1 MMHGVFILPDGSAKQ
16 VPLKVDASGHL
27 AISGFDDATDK
38 LLFGTARERFF
49 ENFNTFDASAAGEWE
64 VLQTGDGMA
73 ITGPLGGAAAGSGP
87 YMNISS
93 GVTAGSKTVILS
105 RQSFNMPVDLRYQIS
120 ASQRIA
126 NNHFIIGFV
135 QVDDDGAIIT
145 DTSFSTEPEAL
156 NARNAAYHKHDG
168 VTATSANLRVR
179 AAGSA
184 LDTLANAF
192 GTGFTTV
199 ATGTS
204 PNFIAACIFG
214 LTLERDRISARA
226 YGQNVLTNTGG
237 QFGYDRL
244 LLNPTRKYKLVMIV
258 ENGAVAPAS
267 STDWRIHMINLMDA
281 TRVDVSPRNG
291 GNSDLAKAFGVNV
304 LGGSLGSVTLAPS
317 QTVIPTVTPTRFAD
331 TTTALGAGATF
342 TGTSRDEGTT
352 ATFNEFAAQA
362 FADQVGTLIIDN
374 STDNVAWV
382 EVSRVAV
389 AAGQGQQLSV
399 PALARYHRV
408 RYINGGVAQA
418 SFGVRSMY
426 RRI

>member
-1 MMHGVFILPDGSAKQ
+1 MADGTTLWIPAR
-16 VPLKVDASGHL
+16 VDERGHI
-27 AISGFDDATDK
+27 AIQGYDDATEK
-38 LLFGTARERFF
+38 LLVGTARERFF
-49 ENFNTFDASAAGEWE
+49 ENFNTFNASASGEWE
-64 VLQTGDGMA
+64 ILQTGDGMA
-73 ITGPLGGAAAGSGP
+73 ITGPFGGAAAGSGP
-87 YMNISS
+87 YLNISS
-93 GVTAGSKTVILS
+93 GVTVGSKTVILS
-105 RQSFNMPVDLRYQIS
+105 RQSFFMPDDLRYQLS

-135 QVDDDGAIIT
+135 EVDDNGAIIT
-145 DTSFSTEPEAL
+145 NTSFSTEPEAL

-204 PNFIAACIFG
+204 PNFIPACIFG
-214 LTLERDRISARA
+214 LTLERDRISSRA

-244 LLNPTRKYKLVMIV
+244 LLNPTGKYKLIMIV

-304 LGGSLGSVTLAPS
+304 LGGSLGSV
-317 QTVIPTVTPTRFAD
+317 IPTVTPTRFAD

-342 TGTSRDEGTT
+342 TGTSRDEGAT

-374 STDNVAWV
+374 STDNVSWG